1 MKRLLSFVIGI
12 LIICST
18 VFGQS
23 ESTLK
28 FLGIPVDGSKSEMVD
43 ALKSKG
49 FRYDSNS
56 GFLVGDFNG
65 RESHIGIVENHGK
78 VYRVVVF
85 DANTYDAGQIKIRFN
100 NLIHQFENSNGK
112 YYYIDQNEM
121 IPEDEDINYE
131 IIVHDKQYSATFI
144 YNPLYGNDK
153 LRDKLINEA
162 VEEHKLFLEENKDE
176 KTIGGITYEE
186 FYSDKDNYN
195 QLISSEVRLKVIKMS
210 MSNNSVWFT
219 IFEHYGKYYIGIY
232 YDNLINSPNGEDL

>member
-12 LIICST
+12 LIMCFT

-28 FLGIPVDGSKSEMVD
+28 FLGIPVDGSKSEMVA

-85 DANTYDAGQIKIRFN
+85 DANTSDAGQIRIRFN
-100 NLIHQFENSNGK
+100 NLIHQFENSNDK
-112 YYYIDQNEM
+112 YYYINQNDK
-121 IPEDEDINYE
+121 IPEDEDISYE
-131 IIVHDKQYSATFI
+131 TIVHDKQYSAEFI
-144 YNPLYGNDK
+144 YNPLYGNDE
-153 LRDKLINEA
+153 LRNRLVNEA
-162 VEEHKLFLEENKDE
+162 VEEIKLSSE
-176 KTIGGITYEE
+176 KKGITYEE
-186 FYSDKDNYN
+186 FYSDKDLYN
-195 QLISSEVRLKVIKMS
+195 QLVSSVTDKIIQMS
-210 MSNNSVWFT
+210 KGSVWFK
-219 IFEHYGKYYIGIY
+219 IFEHYGKYYIGFY
-232 YDNLINSPNGEDL
+232 YDNLLNAPNGEDL

>member
-12 LIICST
+12 LIMCST

-23 ESTLK
+23 EGTLK
-28 FLGIPVDGSKSEMVD
+28 FLGIPVDGSKSEMVT

-49 FRYDSNS
+49 FRYDSDS

-85 DANTYDAGQIKIRFN
+85 DANTYDAGEIRIRFN

-112 YYYIDQNEM
+112 YYYIVQNEM
-121 IPEDEDINYE
+121 IPEDEDISYE

-144 YNPLYGNDK
+144 YNSLYGNDE

-162 VEEHKLFLEENKDE
+162 VEETKLLLEEKKDE

-195 QLISSEVRLKVIKMS
+195 QLISSTVGLKALKMS
-210 MSNNSVWFT
+210 ISNNSVWFK

-232 YDNLINSPNGEDL
+232 YDNLSNQPNGEDL

>member
-1 MKRLLSFVIGI
+1 MKRLLSFIIGI
-12 LIICST
+12 LIMCST

-23 ESTLK
+23 EGTLK
-28 FLGIPVDGSKSEMVD
+28 FLGIPVDGSKSEMV
-43 ALKSKG
+43 ATLKSKG

-56 GFLVGDFNG
+56 DFLIGDFNG

-112 YYYIDQNEM
+112 YYYIFPNDP
-121 IPEDEDINYE
+121 IPEDEDISYE

-162 VEEHKLFLEENKDE
+162 TESVEKNNEILGFKKDD
-176 KTIGGITYEE
+176 I
-186 FYSDKDNYN
+186 DKDFCD
-195 QLISSEVRLKVIKMS
+195 QLISATVKSKIIE
-210 MSNNSVWFT
+210 MSNSSVWFQ
-219 IFEHYGKYYIGIY
+219 IFEYYGKYYIGLY
-232 YDNLINSPNGEDL
+232 YDNLINKPNGEDL

>member
-12 LIICST
+12 LIMCST

-23 ESTLK
+23 EGTLK
-28 FLGIPVDGSKSEMVD
+28 FLGIPVDGSKSEMVA

-85 DANTYDAGQIKIRFN
+85 DANTYDAGEIRIRFN

-112 YYYIDQNEM
+112 YYYIVQNEI
-121 IPEDEDINYE
+121 IPEDEDISYE
-131 IIVHDKQYSATFI
+131 INVHDKQYSATFI
-144 YNPLYGNDK
+144 YNPLYGNDE
-153 LRDKLINEA
+153 LRDKLVNE
-162 VEEHKLFLEENKDE
+162 VVEENKLLLE
-176 KTIGGITYEE
+176 KKGITPEE
-186 FYSDKDNYN
+186 FYSDKDNYI
-195 QLISSEVRLKVIKMS
+195 QVFSSIVDKIFQMS
-210 MSNNSVWFT
+210 KGSVWFQ
-219 IFEHYGKYYIGIY
+219 IFEYYGKYYIGLY
-232 YDNLINSPNGEDL
+232 YDNLINKPNGEDL

>member
-12 LIICST
+12 LIMCST

-23 ESTLK
+23 EGTLK
-28 FLGIPVDGSKSEMVD
+28 FLGIPVDGSKSEMVA

-85 DANTYDAGQIKIRFN
+85 DANTYDAGEIRNRFN

-112 YYYIDQNEM
+112 YYYIVQNEI
-121 IPEDEDINYE
+121 IPEDEDISYE
-131 IIVHDKQYSATFI
+131 INVHDKQYSATFI
-144 YNPLYGNDK
+144 YNPLYGNDE
-153 LRDKLINEA
+153 LRDKVINE
-162 VEEHKLFLEENKDE
+162 VVEENKLLLE
-176 KTIGGITYEE
+176 KKGITSEE
-186 FYSDKDNYN
+186 FYSNKDNYI
-195 QLISSEVRLKVIKMS
+195 QVFSSIVDKIFQ
-210 MSNNSVWFT
+210 MSNGSVWFQ
-219 IFEHYGKYYIGIY
+219 IFEYYGKYYIGIY
-232 YDNLINSPNGEDL
+232 YDNLLNKPNGEDL

>member
-1 MKRLLSFVIGI
+1 MKRLLSFVIGMFVMYT
-12 LIICST
+12 L

-23 ESTLK
+23 EGTLK
-28 FLGIPVDGSKSEMVD
+28 FLGIPVDGSKSEMVA

-85 DANTYDAGQIKIRFN
+85 DANTSDEGQIRIRFN

-121 IPEDEDINYE
+121 IPEDEDISYE
-131 IIVHDKQYSATFI
+131 INVHDKQYSATFI
-144 YNPLYGNDK
+144 YNPLYGNDELK
-153 LRDKLINEA
+153 DKLVNE
-162 VEEHKLFLEENKDE
+162 VVEENKLLLE
-176 KTIGGITYEE
+176 KKGITPEE
-186 FYSDKDNYN
+186 FYSDKDNYI
-195 QLISSEVRLKVIKMS
+195 QVFSSIVDKIFQMS
-210 MSNNSVWFT
+210 KGSV
-219 IFEHYGKYYIGIY
+219 
-232 YDNLINSPNGEDL
+232 

>member
-12 LIICST
+12 LIMCST

-23 ESTLK
+23 EGTLK
-28 FLGIPVDGSKSEMVD
+28 FLGIPVDGSKSEMVA

-65 RESHIGIVENHGK
+65 RESNIGIVENHGK

-85 DANTYDAGQIKIRFN
+85 DADTYDAGEIRIRFN

-144 YNPLYGNDK
+144 YNPLYGNDE
-153 LRDKLINEA
+153 LRDKVINE
-162 VEEHKLFLEENKDE
+162 VKLALEEKKDE
-176 KTIGGITYEE
+176 KTSVGITYGD
-186 FYSDKDNYN
+186 FYSDKELYN
-195 QLISSEVRLKVIKMS
+195 QLILSTVRMAAIQMS
-210 MSNNSVWFT
+210 KGSVWFK
-219 IFEHYGKYYIGIY
+219 IFEYYGKYYIGLY

>member
-12 LIICST
+12 LIMCST

-23 ESTLK
+23 EGTLK
-28 FLGIPVDGSKSEMVD
+28 FLGIPVDGSKSEMVA

-85 DANTYDAGQIKIRFN
+85 DANTYDAGEIRIRFN

-121 IPEDEDINYE
+121 IPEDEDIHYE

-144 YNPLYGNDK
+144 YNPLYGNDE
-153 LRDKLINEA
+153 LRDKVINE
-162 VEEHKLFLEENKDE
+162 VKLSLEEIKDE
-176 KTIGGITYEE
+176 KTTVGITYGE
-186 FYSDKDNYN
+186 FYSDKDLYN
-195 QLISSEVRLKVIKMS
+195 QLILSTVRMAAIQ
-210 MSNNSVWFT
+210 MSNGSVWFK
-219 IFEHYGKYYIGIY
+219 ICEYYGKYYIGLY

>member
-12 LIICST
+12 LIMCFT

-28 FLGIPVDGSKSEMVD
+28 FLGIPVDGSKSEMVA
-43 ALKSKG
+43 ALKDKG

-85 DANTYDAGQIKIRFN
+85 DANTSDEGQIKIRFN

-112 YYYIDQNEM
+112 YYYTVPNNL
-121 IPEDEDINYE
+121 IPEDEDISYE
-131 IIVHDKQYSATFI
+131 ISVNNKQYSAEFI
-144 YNPLYGNDK
+144 YNPLYGNDE
-153 LRDKLINEA
+153 LRDRLINE
-162 VEEHKLFLEENKDE
+162 VIEELGLEKIKDE
-176 KTIGGITYEE
+176 KTAGGITYGE
-186 FYSDKDNYN
+186 FYSDKDKYN
-195 QLISSEVRLKVIKMS
+195 QLISSLVGLKIIQ
-210 MSNNSVWFT
+210 MSNSSVWFT
-219 IFEHYGKYYIGIY
+219 ICNHYGEYFIGIY
-232 YDNLINSPNGEDL
+232 YDNLINKPNGEDL

>member
-12 LIICST
+12 LIMCST

-23 ESTLK
+23 EGTLK
-28 FLGIPVDGSKSEMVD
+28 FLGIPVDGSKSEMVA

-85 DANTYDAGQIKIRFN
+85 DANTYDAGEIRIRFN

-112 YYYIDQNEM
+112 YYYIVQNEI
-121 IPEDEDINYE
+121 IPEDEDISYE
-131 IIVHDKQYSATFI
+131 INVHDKQYSATFI
-144 YNPLYGNDK
+144 YNPLYGNDE
-153 LRDKLINEA
+153 LRDKVINET
-162 VEEHKLFLEENKDE
+162 VEKSKLSIE
-176 KTIGGITYEE
+176 KKGITYEE
-186 FYSDKDNYN
+186 FYSNKDNYI
-195 QLISSEVRLKVIKMS
+195 QVFSSMVDKIFQ
-210 MSNNSVWFT
+210 MSNGSVWFK
-219 IFEHYGKYYIGIY
+219 IFEYYGKYYIGLY

>member
-1 MKRLLSFVIGI
+1 MKRLLSFIIGMFVMYT
-12 LIICST
+12 L

-28 FLGIPVDGSKSEMVD
+28 FLGIPVDGSKSEMVA
-43 ALKSKG
+43 ALKDKG

-65 RESHIGIVENHGK
+65 RESHIVVVENHGK

-85 DANTYDAGQIKIRFN
+85 DANTSDEGQIRIRFN

-144 YNPLYGNDK
+144 YNPLYGNDE
-153 LRDKLINEA
+153 LRDKVINE
-162 VEEHKLFLEENKDE
+162 VVEENKLLLE
-176 KTIGGITYEE
+176 KKGITPEE
-186 FYSDKDNYN
+186 FYSDKDNYI
-195 QLISSEVRLKVIKMS
+195 QVFSSIVDKIFQISKG
-210 MSNNSVWFT
+210 SVWFQ
-219 IFEHYGKYYIGIY
+219 IFEYYGKYYIGLY
-232 YDNLINSPNGEDL
+232 YDNLINKPNGEDL

>member
-1 MKRLLSFVIGI
+1 MKRLLSFIIGI
-12 LIICST
+12 LIMCST

-23 ESTLK
+23 EGTLK
-28 FLGIPVDGSKSEMVD
+28 FLGIPVDGSKSEMVA

-85 DANTYDAGQIKIRFN
+85 DADTYDAGEIRIRFN
-100 NLIHQFENSNGK
+100 NLIHQFENNGK
-112 YYYIDQNEM
+112 YFYIFPNDI
-121 IPEDEDINYE
+121 IPEDEDISYE
-131 IIVHDKQYSATFI
+131 ISVNNKQYSAEFI
-144 YNPLYGNDK
+144 YNPLYGNDE
-153 LRDKLINEA
+153 LRDRLINETI
-162 VEEHKLFLEENKDE
+162 EEEKLGLEKIKDE
-176 KTIGGITYEE
+176 KTEGGITYGE

-195 QLISSEVRLKVIKMS
+195 QLISSLVGLKIIQ
-210 MSNNSVWFT
+210 MSNSSVWFK

-232 YDNLINSPNGEDL
+232 YDNLINKPNGEDL